1 MKKEYCRRI
10 RVILKNYLNA
20 ANRFEA
26 INTLAVPALTYS
38 FNWKRDEIKKLDTE
52 SRKLLNIQRMHYP
65 KIDIDRLYLLRTSG
79 GRGLTQVVTAL
90 KTKPIGLE

>member
-10 RVILKNYLNA
+10 RVILKNYYYLNA

-26 INTLAVPALTYS
+26 IHTLVVPALTYS

-65 KIDIDRLYLLRTSG
+65 KIEIDRL
-79 GRGLTQVVTAL
+79 
-90 KTKPIGLE
+90 